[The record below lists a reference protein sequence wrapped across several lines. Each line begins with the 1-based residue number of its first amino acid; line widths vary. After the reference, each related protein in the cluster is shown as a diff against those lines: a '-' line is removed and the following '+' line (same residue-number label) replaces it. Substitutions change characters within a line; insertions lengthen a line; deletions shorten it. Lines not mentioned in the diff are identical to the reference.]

1 MKKEDIR
8 RIVDSGC
15 SVQLVATT
23 TNSGKIEHRHLYTF
37 TPETMERFIRY
48 SRNATLDEAA
58 LYVEFSGSKSR
69 TWLAEGIRFFKE
81 KDEY

>member
-23 TNSGKIEHRHLYTF
+23 TNSGNVEHRHLYTF
-37 TPETMERFIRY
+37 TPEAMERFVRY
-48 SRNATLDEAA
+48 TRNAALDEAA
-58 LYVEFSGSKSR
+58 MYVEFSGSKSR
-69 TWLAEGIRFFKE
+69 TWLGEGLRHL
-81 KDEY
+81 KD